1 MKFSRLVISMASED
15 TLIKTILIIVAAIF
29 VIPMLMMLIM
39 VPSFGMWDGAHMW
52 NGTGIGWMWPL
63 MWIVVLGVVL
73 AIGYG
78 VYRGGT
84 SSSAKRI
91 DPALE
96 ELRSAYARGEL
107 STEEFEERKERL
119 QADDNA
125 E

>member
-1 MKFSRLVISMASED
+1 MKFSRVVISMASED

-39 VPSFGMWDGAHMW
+39 VPSFGMWDGTHMW
-52 NGTGIGWMWPL
+52 NGTGTGWMWPL
-63 MWIVVLGVVL
+63 MWIVVIGVVL

-78 VYRGGT
+78 VYRGST
-84 SSSAKRI
+84 SSGAKRT

-107 STEEFEERKERL
+107 TTEEFEERKERL

-125 E
+125 D